1 MTKSEFK
8 RLIESKI
15 VILDGATGSNL
26 QKKGM
31 HTGICPEL
39 WMIDNAEK
47 LVDLQLEFLE
57 AGTDILFAPTFTS
70 NRIKLREY
78 DLEDRVDFFNKE
90 LVDISKRAIAEY
102 REMTGNQRRIFI
114 AGDITL
120 TGEMVAPHGKLSF
133 EELVDVYKEQMTS
146 LLSAGVDLFI
156 IETMMSLQEC
166 RAGLLAAH
174 ELCDLPVMVSLTYE
188 KNNRTLHGT
197 DPITAIT
204 VLQAMGADAV
214 GVNCSTG
221 PDKMYDIIRQMK
233 DIAHVPIIA
242 KPNAGIPF
250 LLEGQTVFP
259 MEPEEFAGE
268 MKKLVEYGA
277 GIIGGCCGSTPGHIK
292 SLVSIVKDMPVPR
305 VNNTHYRALTTER
318 LTIPIRLGGKF
329 MVVGERINPTGKKA
343 LQASIRE
350 GDFSPIGDMA
360 DNQVEE
366 GADFLDVNVGMSGID
381 EKEAMLKAIQEV
393 MRVTDVPLVID
404 SSNPDVMEAAL
415 RIYPGRA
422 LINSISY
429 EEDKLERLLPLAKK
443 YGSMFILLPLSD
455 SGLPKDI
462 EEKKQIINRVLNK
475 AYAMGLSKED
485 IIVDGLVNTV
495 GANPNAAIDAIET
508 IKYCKDELG
517 VATIIGL
524 SNISFG
530 LPQRQFVNSTFLS
543 FAMQAGLTMAIANP
557 SQKLLMNTGFAS
569 DLLLGKEGAAER
581 YINNVEEIW
590 GKVKEAPNKPSESI
604 SDKQDKPSDKNL
616 NLDNSKQAIFEAV
629 LKGNKKLIID
639 LVEKE
644 LSINNSPSDIVDR
657 VLIPAINEVGT
668 LFERQK
674 YFLPQL
680 ISSAETMKLAID
692 YLEPMLVDSKKD
704 TKSKETVIIATV
716 AGDIHDIGKNLVAL
730 MLKNYGY
737 RVVDLGKDVATE
749 LIISV
754 AKDEDADIIALSA
767 LMTTTMVEMKRV
779 VEEVKVAG
787 LNTKVI
793 IGGAVISQDY
803 ADEIGAD
810 GYSPDAGSAVE
821 LVKRLLS

>member
-704 TKSKETVIIATV
+704 TKSKGTVIIATV

>member
-268 MKKLVEYGA
+268 MKKLVDYGA

-704 TKSKETVIIATV
+704 TKSKGTVIIATV

>member
-1 MTKSEFK
+1 
-8 RLIESKI
+8 
-15 VILDGATGSNL
+15 
-26 QKKGM
+26 
-31 HTGICPEL
+31 
-39 WMIDNAEK
+39 
-47 LVDLQLEFLE
+47 
-57 AGTDILFAPTFTS
+57 
-70 NRIKLREY
+70 
-78 DLEDRVDFFNKE
+78 
-90 LVDISKRAIAEY
+90 
-102 REMTGNQRRIFI
+102 
-114 AGDITL
+114 
-120 TGEMVAPHGKLSF
+120 
-133 EELVDVYKEQMTS
+133 
-146 LLSAGVDLFI
+146 
-156 IETMMSLQEC
+156 
-166 RAGLLAAH
+166 
-174 ELCDLPVMVSLTYE
+174 
-188 KNNRTLHGT
+188 
-197 DPITAIT
+197 
-204 VLQAMGADAV
+204 
-214 GVNCSTG
+214 
-221 PDKMYDIIRQMK
+221 
-233 DIAHVPIIA
+233 
-242 KPNAGIPF
+242 
-250 LLEGQTVFP
+250 
-259 MEPEEFAGE
+259 
-268 MKKLVEYGA
+268 
-277 GIIGGCCGSTPGHIK
+277 
-292 SLVSIVKDMPVPR
+292 
-305 VNNTHYRALTTER
+305 LTTER

-604 SDKQDKPSDKNL
+604 SDKQDKTSDKNL

-704 TKSKETVIIATV
+704 TKSKGTVIIATV

>member
-259 MEPEEFAGE
+259 MEAEEFAGE

-704 TKSKETVIIATV
+704 TKSKGTVIIATV